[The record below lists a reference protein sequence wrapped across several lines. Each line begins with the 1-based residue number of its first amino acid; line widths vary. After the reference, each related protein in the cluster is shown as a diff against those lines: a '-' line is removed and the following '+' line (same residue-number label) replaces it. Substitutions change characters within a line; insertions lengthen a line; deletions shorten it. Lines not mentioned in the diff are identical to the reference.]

1 MKHINKSEAALPVYV
16 RTYTR
21 PSLTNPIRVVNSTLT
36 PFIVCMRMRS
46 YPAAT
51 SMAWKMKLSATPAQ
65 ISRDFPPCLSVPDPF
80 PEPAARFPT
89 SAVSLS
95 SVHAPRPITE
105 IEASSP
111 RCRGGTEPLIPL
123 SSFVSLATCT
133 RSRAISAL
141 ADCLLIGETPTPIG
155 ESHSRAV
162 THRALAPNRSEERV
176 SLTSMKS
183 GERL

>member
-1 MKHINKSEAALPVYV
+1 MKHINNSEAALPVYV
-16 RTYTR
+16 RAYTR
-21 PSLTNPIRVVNSTLT
+21 PSFTNPIRVVNSMLT
-36 PFIVCMRMRS
+36 QFIVCMRMRS

-65 ISRDFPPCLSVPDPF
+65 ISRDPPPCLSVPDP
-80 PEPAARFPT
+80 PRFPN

-123 SSFVSLATCT
+123 SSFVSLATCN

-176 SLTSMKS
+176 SLTSIES

>member
-1 MKHINKSEAALPVYV
+1 
-16 RTYTR
+16 
-21 PSLTNPIRVVNSTLT
+21 
-36 PFIVCMRMRS
+36 MRS

-65 ISRDFPPCLSVPDPF
+65 ISRDLPPCLSVPDPF
-80 PEPAARFPT
+80 LEPAARFPT

-123 SSFVSLATCT
+123 SSFVSVATCN

-141 ADCLLIGETPTPIG
+141 ADCLLIGETPTPIEG

-176 SLTSMKS
+176 SLTSIES
-183 GERL
+183 GERLCIKETTSN